1 MFMHKIRNKTH
12 HLNKL
17 DFIKKKATKEKP
29 QRRSHKGEATTKGKT
44 TTLLTTFI

>member
-17 DFIKKKATKEKP
+17 DFIK
-29 QRRSHKGEATTKGKT
+29 SHKGETTTKGKT
-44 TTLLTTFI
+44 TTLPITFIWG

>member
-17 DFIKKKATKEKP
+17 DFIKKE
-29 QRRSHKGEATTKGKT
+29 SHKGEATTKGKT
-44 TTLLTTFI
+44 TTLPTTFIWG

>member
-1 MFMHKIRNKTH
+1 MHKIRNKTH

-29 QRRSHKGEATTKGKT
+29 PQKEKT
-44 TTLLTTFI
+44 TTLPITFIWG